1 MKLNRANVL
10 LLKTRNYA
18 KMKTLKNIYFV
29 VFDSH
34 LTCSC
39 IVWAQNIST
48 VNKMIIF
55 QKKRLRIM
63 NFNNQLFHSI
73 PLFSENNILKFDDKI
88 TLENILFIK
97 KWINRKV
104 LAIFYDW
111 FRLSGYLHRWKTS
124 WSINDHLKIPIFWT
138 QKYNYFSIT
147 ASTIYY
153 WKSIQNLLM
162 KKLLLKNSTSQ
173 KIKYF
178 LTKHFIEKY

>member
-1 MKLNRANVL
+1 MRIDKFVHWHDQVNNIAVKLNRANVL

-39 IVWAQNIST
+39 IVWDQNIST

-63 NFNNQLFHSI
+63 NFNNQLFHST

-97 KWINRKV
+97 K
-104 LAIFYDW
+104 
-111 FRLSGYLHRWKTS
+111 
-124 WSINDHLKIPIFWT
+124 
-138 QKYNYFSIT
+138 
-147 ASTIYY
+147 
-153 WKSIQNLLM
+153 
-162 KKLLLKNSTSQ
+162 
-173 KIKYF
+173 
-178 LTKHFIEKY
+178 